1 MSTNPGG
8 QRRKYHVPQRVTQVS
23 PSGIRRFFDLLASIE
38 GVISL
43 GVGEPDFATPWH
55 ICEAAI
61 SSLEKGYTMYT
72 SNSGMPELII
82 APDPM
87 QKSSRSPGSLF
98 SLCATISALRYK

>member
-1 MSTNPGG
+1 MSTNPKS
-8 QRRKYHVPQRVTQVS
+8 QRRKYHISQRVNQIS

-61 SSLEKGYTMYT
+61 SSLGKGYTMYT
-72 SNSGMPELII
+72 SNSGMPELRQEL
-82 APDPM
+82 ARHLKNNYNLEYDPD
-87 QKSSRSPGSLF
+87 SELLITVGVS
-98 SLCATISALRYK
+98 